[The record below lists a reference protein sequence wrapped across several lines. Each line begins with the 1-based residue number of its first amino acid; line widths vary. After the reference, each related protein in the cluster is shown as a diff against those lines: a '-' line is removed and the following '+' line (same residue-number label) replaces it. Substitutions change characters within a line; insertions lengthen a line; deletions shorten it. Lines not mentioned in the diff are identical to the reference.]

1 MASEQTQSDGLW
13 KRNLPVVWAAVFAG
27 IFSFS
32 FIFPFIPLYV
42 KTLGV
47 DDPARAAL
55 WSGLVAGMGG
65 VGMFFGAPVWG
76 MVGDRFGRKKNMV
89 RALLGTGLALA
100 LTGLS
105 TNVYQLLAFRL
116 VGGFMSGIPP
126 TAMALVASQ
135 APRDRTA
142 FCMGLLQ
149 MAIFSGTTF
158 GPLIGGFLTGWL
170 GFQASFFVAGSILG
184 FMALVVLMVVKEE
197 FQRPEE
203 LTGVGPFSQVRLFFS
218 AVTNKA
224 VVGVLVVMFI
234 LQFSPGL
241 MYPVLPLFL
250 EELAGEGFSTI
261 SLGLAFSVMGL
272 TSAVSS
278 LLMFQVGRRIGLKS
292 LVVACAVLSGLAYLP
307 MLAVNA
313 VYQAIILVGIF
324 GLFSGAMLSA
334 ASAIL
339 SLAVP
344 REQHGRA
351 FGASQSALSV
361 AFALGPIM
369 GGLFASAFGLRQVFL
384 ASAVV
389 FVLGSLVSAR
399 FIRIRRQEE

>member
-1 MASEQTQSDGLW
+1 
-13 KRNLPVVWAAVFAG
+13 
-27 IFSFS
+27 
-32 FIFPFIPLYV
+32 
-42 KTLGV
+42 
-47 DDPARAAL
+47 
-55 WSGLVAGMGG
+55 
-65 VGMFFGAPVWG
+65 
-76 MVGDRFGRKKNMV
+76 
-89 RALLGTGLALA
+89 
-100 LTGLS
+100 
-105 TNVYQLLAFRL
+105 
-116 VGGFMSGIPP
+116 
-126 TAMALVASQ
+126 
-135 APRDRTA
+135 
-142 FCMGLLQ
+142 
-149 MAIFSGTTF
+149 
-158 GPLIGGFLTGWL
+158 
-170 GFQASFFVAGSILG
+170 
-184 FMALVVLMVVKEE
+184 
-197 FQRPEE
+197 
-203 LTGVGPFSQVRLFFS
+203 
-218 AVTNKA
+218 
-224 VVGVLVVMFI
+224 
-234 LQFSPGL
+234 
-241 MYPVLPLFL
+241 
-250 EELAGEGFSTI
+250 
-261 SLGLAFSVMGL
+261 MGL

-384 ASAVV
+384 VSAVV
-389 FVLGSLVSAR
+389 FFLGSLVSAR